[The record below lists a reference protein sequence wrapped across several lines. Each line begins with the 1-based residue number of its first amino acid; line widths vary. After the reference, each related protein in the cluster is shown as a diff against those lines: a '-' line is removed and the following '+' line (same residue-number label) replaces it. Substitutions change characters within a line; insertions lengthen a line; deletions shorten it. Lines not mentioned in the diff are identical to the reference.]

1 MADGSLRCT
10 VVSPER
16 ALFEGGVS
24 HVVAPGVAGELG
36 IYPRH
41 APLIGALGPGVVRLH
56 TGGNIERFAI
66 RGGFLLVKKD
76 VVTLLVT
83 DAMKPSDVDGSK
95 LEAEEQAVREAL
107 QHPRS
112 TEEFEELLVQRRWC
126 EVRRACL
133 GESRSAAH

>member
-1 MADGSLRCT
+1 VKDGAIRCT

-16 ALFEGGVS
+16 PLFDGAVD
-24 HVVAPGVAGELG
+24 HVVAPGAAGELG
-36 IYPRH
+36 IFPRH
-41 APLIGALGPGVVRLH
+41 APLIGALGPGIVRLH
-56 TGGNIERFAI
+56 KGGNVERFAV

-83 DAMKPSDVDGSK
+83 DAMKPSDVDAGK
-95 LEAEEQAVREAL
+95 LEAEQQAVLEAL

-112 TEEFEELLVQRRWC
+112 AEEFDELLVQRRWC

-133 GESRSAAH
+133 AESRAGAH

>member
-1 MADGSLRCT
+1 VADGAIRCT

-16 ALFEGGVS
+16 PLFDGAVD

-36 IYPRH
+36 IFPRH
-41 APLIGALGPGVVRLH
+41 APLIGALGPGIVRLH
-56 TGGNIERFAI
+56 KGGIVERFAI
-66 RGGFLLVKKD
+66 RGGFLHVKKN

-83 DAMKPSDVDGSK
+83 DAVKPADVDGDK
-95 LEAEEQAVREAL
+95 LEAEYQAVLEAL

-112 TEEFEELLVQRRWC
+112 AEEFDELLVQRRWC

-133 GESRSAAH
+133 GEGRAAAH